1 MFKEAVYH
9 QPSPPYLYGLDEERI
24 AVRLRAKKG
33 DLKQCV
39 LFYGDRYA
47 SNDPVPLKRAS
58 MTKVASDLHFDY
70 FEVELAV
77 AFKRICYLFWL
88 HDGKD
93 STYYFGH
100 QFASSLPMN
109 RNVYFILP
117 YLRREE
123 IYQPVPWA
131 SEAVIYQIFPDSFAT
146 GPQEIVVAPK
156 TIRNQTGGESQARC
170 GGDLPGIIANLPYL
184 ADLGINCLYLTP
196 IFTALSYHKYDTAD
210 YFTIDPCFGDL
221 ETFKEMVR
229 KAHELGIKVILDGV
243 FNHCGPHFFAFQ
255 DVLEKGEKSA
265 YRNWFYELEFPVR
278 FEDPPN
284 YECFAYTRFMPKLNT
299 GDPEVRK
306 YLLEVGTYWIKE
318 ADIDGWR
325 LDVANEVD
333 HYFWKCF
340 RRAVKAVKPEAIL
353 VGEIWGDAEPWL
365 LGDEFD
371 STMNYR
377 FADLCRDFFAER
389 KIGVYEFDAGMHQL
403 MMRYMRPITNLQM
416 NLLDSHDVPRFISW
430 CQGDQRRYKLAVL
443 YQMTAPGIP
452 SVFYGDEV
460 GLEGIDEND
469 YRQPMRWDLVG
480 GDLTAYYRTVI
491 GLRRRLSALTTG
503 NYRTILVDQVKDIYG
518 FMRENGEERVYVLLN
533 NSEIGQTIELACTGK
548 QSLADL
554 LNNREHPVTNGM
566 VKIELPPV
574 SGAVLA

>member
-100 QFASSLPMN
+100 QFASSLPVN

-123 IYQPVPWA
+123 IYQPAPWA

-146 GPQEIVVAPK
+146 GPQENVVAPK

-265 YRNWFYELEFPVR
+265 YRNVMLVSGSSEIRPLRMLCIPPAKTEYGRSEVKHLRYILLRAILMVGAWMRPTKLTTI
-278 FEDPPN
+278 FE
-284 YECFAYTRFMPKLNT
+284 
-299 GDPEVRK
+299 
-306 YLLEVGTYWIKE
+306 
-318 ADIDGWR
+318 
-325 LDVANEVD
+325 
-333 HYFWKCF
+333 CF

-353 VGEIWGDAEPWL
+353 VGEIWGRALL
-365 LGDEFD
+365 LG
-371 STMNYR
+371 
-377 FADLCRDFFAER
+377 
-389 KIGVYEFDAGMHQL
+389 
-403 MMRYMRPITNLQM
+403 
-416 NLLDSHDVPRFISW
+416 
-430 CQGDQRRYKLAVL
+430 
-443 YQMTAPGIP
+443 
-452 SVFYGDEV
+452 
-460 GLEGIDEND
+460 
-469 YRQPMRWDLVG
+469 
-480 GDLTAYYRTVI
+480 
-491 GLRRRLSALTTG
+491 
-503 NYRTILVDQVKDIYG
+503 TI
-518 FMRENGEERVYVLLN
+518 
-533 NSEIGQTIELACTGK
+533 
-548 QSLADL
+548 
-554 LNNREHPVTNGM
+554 
-566 VKIELPPV
+566 
-574 SGAVLA
+574 